1 MNRKDSRRMRRSLL
15 GGIFALLLA
24 LSLMLLCGCGGGEE
38 ESAAEGVS
46 SQGADGLSRKTMQ
59 CRSSADGMAL
69 RISLYCP
76 EGYDNAHSRPLILVL
91 PGTPFPQTPP
101 MGHALVARLESARP
115 AECPQWLLQQDFQDA
130 EGFLR
135 ENLPV
140 EQEQVYVAGRGRSG
154 LEFACR
160 EALSLAGAFLVF
172 QSEDDFPLKGIP
184 LRNLRNLSLW
194 LDLSRCPQPPPAAL
208 ELKERMEE
216 FAANANARFRCPTS
230 LLGLPQEEEVLLS
243 AFSWLSSQNSLRDDI
258 VWECPPGEA
267 FPDAWIRGETR
278 QNPAFPATLQASRE
292 LDSRGWAAIRVG
304 VGNLRAF
311 ALQTDDEAFPQGRP
325 IRLEIQNQTLFLSS
339 HRGWLRIAREPS
351 SGKWTA
357 ESHNPEERLGETAPP
372 GGFWNLFRRPV
383 VVVTGTLRDGR
394 DALWHQAAERLSQ
407 EWEKRTGKP
416 LLVRKDTQVS
426 ASDLEGRNVLLLG
439 SPAENRLTEELLS
452 DDPSFLRR
460 LFQVLPPEER
470 TNEQLCALTL
480 SPADKFGSG
489 TLALVAVANDS
500 EEAVNAV
507 VEHILK
513 DSPGDYLLATPTLQK
528 NGFYRDWMIQ

>member
-1 MNRKDSRRMRRSLL
+1 MSRQAGNRRRRIFP
-15 GGIFALLLA
+15 GGIFAPLLA
-24 LSLMLLCGCGGGEE
+24 LSWILLCGCGGEKP
-38 ESAAEGVS
+38 AAGDAPFPVDDGV
-46 SQGADGLSRKTMQ
+46 SRKTMQ
-59 CRSSADGMAL
+59 CRSTADGTIL

-76 EGYDNAHSRPLILVL
+76 EGYDNAHARPLILVL
-91 PGTPFPQTPP
+91 PDTPFPRTPP

-115 AECPQWLLQQDFQDA
+115 AECPSWLLQQDFQDA
-130 EGFLR
+130 AEYLR

-140 EQEQVYVAGRGRSG
+140 EREQVYAAGRGHSG

-172 QSEDDFPLKGIP
+172 QEEDNFPLKGIP

-216 FAANANARFRCPTS
+216 AAASAGARFRCPTS
-230 LLGLPQEEEVLLS
+230 LLGLPREEEVLLS
-243 AFSWLSSQNSLRDDI
+243 AFAWLSSQNSLPDDI

-267 FPDAWIRGETR
+267 FPDFWIRGETR

-292 LDSRGWAAIRVG
+292 LDARGWAAIRVG
-304 VGNLRAF
+304 VGNLRSF
-311 ALQTDDEAFPQGRP
+311 SLQTDDEAFPRGRP
-325 IRLEIQNQTLFLSS
+325 IRLDVQNQTLFLSS
-339 HRGWLRIAREPS
+339 HRGWLRIARDLS

-357 ESHNPEERLGETAPP
+357 ESSGPVDRPGEAPPP
-372 GGFWNLFRRPV
+372 GGLWNLFRRPV

-394 DALWHQAAERLSQ
+394 DGLWHRAAERLSA
-407 EWEKRTGKP
+407 EWGKRTGKS
-416 LLVRKDTQVS
+416 LLVRRDTQVS

-439 SPAENRLTEELLS
+439 SPAENRMTEELLS
-452 DDPSFLRR
+452 GDPSFLWR

-470 TNEQLCALTL
+470 VNEGLCALTL
-480 SPADKFGSG
+480 FPGEKFGQG

-507 VEHILK
+507 AEWILRE
-513 DSPGDYLLATPTLQK
+513 DFPGDYLLATPAFRK
-528 NGFYRDWMIQ
+528 SGFYRDWTLP

>member
-1 MNRKDSRRMRRSLL
+1 MNRKDCCRTRCAFP
-15 GGIFALLLA
+15 GGIVALLLA
-24 LSLMLLCGCGGGEE
+24 LSLMLLWGCGGGES
-38 ESAAEGVS
+38 SAASDGSFQGEG
-46 SQGADGLSRKTMQ
+46 GLSRKAMQ

-101 MGHALVARLESARP
+101 MGHALVARLESSRP
-115 AECPQWLLQQDFQDA
+115 AECPQWLLQQDFRDA
-130 EGFLR
+130 EEFLR

-140 EQEQVYVAGRGRSG
+140 EEERVYVAGRGYSG
-154 LEFACR
+154 LAFACR

-172 QSEDDFPLKGIP
+172 QAEDDFPLKGLP

-194 LDLSRCPQPPPAAL
+194 LDLSRCPQPPAAAL
-208 ELKERMEE
+208 ELKERMED
-216 FAANANARFRCPTS
+216 APGDANARFRCPTA

-243 AFSWLSSQNSLRDDI
+243 AFAWLSSQNSLRDDV

-267 FPDAWIRGETR
+267 FPEAWIRGEAR

-304 VGNLRAF
+304 VGNLRSF

-351 SGKWTA
+351 TGKWTA
-357 ESHNPEERLGETAPP
+357 ESRNPEARLGETAPP
-372 GGFWNLFRRPV
+372 GGLRNLFRRPV

-394 DALWHQAAERLSQ
+394 EALWHHAAERLSQ
-407 EWEKRTGKP
+407 EWEKRTGKA

-470 TNEQLCALTL
+470 TNELLCALTL
-480 SPADKFGSG
+480 SPADKFGPG

-500 EEAVNAV
+500 DQAVNAA
-507 VEHILK
+507 VENILK
-513 DSPGDYLLATPTLQK
+513 DAPGDYLLTTPTLQK
-528 NGFYRDWMIQ
+528 HGFYHDWMLP